1 MKERLR
7 GSVLVALLLALVVMA
22 AACSSDEGDTSDTE
36 GTPEGSISSAEA
48 PAGETET
55 GPTTDATL
63 ADFTITL
70 ASSELAAG
78 EVTFNV
84 TNTGPSEHELVV
96 VKTDLAPD
104 ALPTGSDGS
113 VDEEGDGIEAIGEV
127 EDVANG
133 ASATLSLTLEPG
145 SYVALCNLPG
155 HYAAGMATAF
165 TVK

>member
-1 MKERLR
+1 M
-7 GSVLVALLLALVVMA
+7 
-22 AACSSDEGDTSDTE
+22 
-36 GTPEGSISSAEA
+36 
-48 PAGETET
+48 
-55 GPTTDATL
+55 
-63 ADFTITL
+63 
-70 ASSELAAG
+70 
-78 EVTFNV
+78 
-84 TNTGPSEHELVV
+84 VV